1 MSMTH
6 SARKVWLILRDNGI
20 DLPYDITV
28 ERTYAGRNL
37 KADGWAVWLAR
48 RPNKF
53 IICGGSGAIK
63 KLRRSEAEVFH
74 IGSEMWVENR

>member
-37 KADGWAVWLAR
+37 KADGWAAWSTSDGWSWTMLSNGNCPTRKVAEQ
-48 RPNKF
+48 NG
-53 IICGGSGAIK
+53 IDSGLPPWK
-63 KLRRSEAEVFH
+63 P
-74 IGSEMWVENR
+74 